1 MILYP
6 KHLHKT
12 YKGFATLECFI
23 YKNIQLVKM
32 HFIMKILAHT
42 DESPT
47 IDHLDFLQ
55 WYERHHI
62 NNTPDRLLAGLS
74 FLSLL
79 PKFLFST

>member
-6 KHLHKT
+6 NHLHKT

-47 IDHLDFLQ
+47 QLIILIFCNGMKD
-55 WYERHHI
+55 I
-62 NNTPDRLLAGLS
+62 I
-74 FLSLL
+74 
-79 PKFLFST
+79 STIRPTDC